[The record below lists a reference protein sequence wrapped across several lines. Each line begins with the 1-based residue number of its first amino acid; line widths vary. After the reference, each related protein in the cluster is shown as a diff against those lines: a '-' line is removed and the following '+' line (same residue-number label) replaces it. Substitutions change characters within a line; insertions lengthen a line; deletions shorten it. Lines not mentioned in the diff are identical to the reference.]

1 MASQATCADG
11 KTAKY
16 SHPCC
21 PSHRDFLGQ
30 GNFQMTH
37 NEICPPQTLP
47 KTFFAVPPLER
58 NVMTL
63 PFFPHQKLDRAIHS
77 PNQGLGR
84 VLGQGPVDKSLEK
97 LGLDSVR
104 LQKFALRE
112 DVGEGFTRLSK
123 DLGILCLALHSAGPP
138 PGPQAASPTGSLIIK
153 ITIT

>member
-1 MASQATCADG
+1 MHLQLLPGLLVNLLHLQNWNNFQMASQATCADG

-21 PSHRDFLGQ
+21 PSLWDFLGQ

-58 NVMTL
+58 NVMTF
-63 PFFPHQKLDRAIHS
+63 PFFPHQKLDRASHS

-104 LQKFALRE
+104 LQKLLSGRMWERALQGCPRIWE
-112 DVGEGFTRLSK
+112 YCV
-123 DLGILCLALHSAGPP
+123 
-138 PGPQAASPTGSLIIK
+138 
-153 ITIT
+153 